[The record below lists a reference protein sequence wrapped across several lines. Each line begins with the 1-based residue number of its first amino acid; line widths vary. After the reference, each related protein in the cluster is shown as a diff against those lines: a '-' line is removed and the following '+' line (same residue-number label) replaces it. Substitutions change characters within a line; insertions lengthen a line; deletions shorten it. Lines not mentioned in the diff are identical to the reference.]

1 MSVWS
6 ETEMG
11 ITVAQQGQ
19 SNDTLGASLKTHLLN
34 RNRLRLGCSRCSEE
48 KKKEKEKKIMNF
60 YKLADFLMKF
70 LLL

>member
-19 SNDTLGASLKTHLLN
+19 SNDTLDASLETYLLN
-34 RNRLRLGCSRCSEE
+34 RNRLRLGCSRCSGEKR
-48 KKKEKEKKIMNF
+48 KKKKKKMNF
-60 YKLADFLMKF
+60 YKLADFLMEF